1 MQSGNRILSVIALSG
16 NDLTYNKAY
25 SIRFRCLL
33 ERDRDDS
40 EDEDCTS
47 PTVSY
52 ELGRQFGAHMHVMAG
67 PASNNKRHVT
77 LTLQLVPSGH
87 MHSLSR
93 KYANMLIEDN
103 SNIVVERGVTSTFQT
118 NEISAPC
125 CDNPGCDRTSV
136 LFPPL
141 TIFVSWQPECE
152 RINFVLEPPNPIG
165 VIYASELT
173 HGLVGGI
180 KQDCVRRAN
189 AIVPNY
195 FPGPLAKTAPRVD
208 DDARK
213 ERILKRKQELAEMRA
228 REAAE
233 KQPCPNGAGADDDDS
248 EFAEALQRSR
258 TDTSGREAPASPR
271 PVPTVVVVRRPTPP
285 PIYTPTSPSY
295 TPTSPSYNPTSP
307 VYSPSDSEGEGAEPV
322 VAAS

>member
-1 MQSGNRILSVIALSG
+1 MNAGNRKISLVALSG
-16 NDLTYNKAY
+16 NDLTYSMTY
-25 SIRFRCLL
+25 SIRFRCLIDK
-33 ERDRDDS
+33 ERDDS
-40 EDEDCTS
+40 EDEDCVS
-47 PTVSY
+47 PSPAY
-52 ELGRQFGAHMHVMAG
+52 DLGRQFGAQMRVMAG
-67 PASNNKRHVT
+67 PVVKNKRHVT
-77 LTLQLVPSGH
+77 LTLQLVPCGH

-141 TIFVSWQPECE
+141 TIFVNWQPECE

-173 HGLVGGI
+173 HGSVGGI
-180 KQDCVRRAN
+180 NQDCVRRAN
-189 AIVPNY
+189 AIAPNY
-195 FPGPLAKTAPRVD
+195 FPGPPPKTVPRTD
-208 DDARK
+208 DNARK
-213 ERILKRKQELAEMRA
+213 ERIRKRKQELAEMRA

-233 KQPCPNGAGADDDDS
+233 KQPCPNGAMMSDDDS

-258 TDTSGREAPASPR
+258 VETSGAAAPASPR
-271 PVPTVVVVRRPTPP
+271 PVPPPTAPG
-285 PIYTPTSPSY
+285 YTPTSPSWQPASPAY
-295 TPTSPSYNPTSP
+295 APTSPSYNPVSP
-307 VYSPSDSEGEGAEPV
+307 SYSPQPSDSDEEPV